1 MNTKQFTRL
10 GALGAAVLMTSSA
23 LVGMTATTASAAN
36 TTPVA
41 EQSPPTGYD
50 GSRITVRN
58 LTGKA
63 FPVASSW
70 SDYNSGKTVVLQP
83 GGSNVHI
90 DQGYNKGEG
99 LFVEIPEG
107 SPVYAQWS
115 TSGIDSLVVLGKGR
129 YISAHNSF
137 DAQAYVV
144 GGQFS
149 QTDRAPSGAAKHW
162 TMTNSEQTEQQDVTG
177 DFKYKVTYR
186 NSHDGY
192 KCWDI
197 DITTLN

>member
-1 MNTKQFTRL
+1 MKTKQFTRW
-10 GALGAAVLMTSSA
+10 GALGAAVVMTSSA
-23 LVGMTATTASAAN
+23 LVGMTATTASAA
-36 TTPVA
+36 TTTAVA

-58 LTGKA
+58 LTGKG

-70 SDYNSGKTVVLQP
+70 ADYSSGRTLTLQP
-83 GGSNVHI
+83 GGTNVHI

-99 LFVEIPEG
+99 IFVDIPEG
-107 SPVYAQWS
+107 SPIYAQWS

-144 GGQFS
+144 GAQFR
-149 QTDRAPSGAAKHW
+149 QTDTAPSGAAKHW
-162 TMTNSEQTEQQDVTG
+162 TMTNSSQAEQQEVTG
-177 DFKYKVTYR
+177 DFTYKVTYR

>member
-1 MNTKQFTRL
+1 MNTKNFTRI
-10 GALGAAVLMTSSA
+10 GTVCAAVLMLSSA
-23 LVGMTATTASAAN
+23 LVGMSGTTASASN
-36 TTPVA
+36 TSMSESSA
-41 EQSPPTGYD
+41 PTWYD

-58 LTGKA
+58 MTNTA
-63 FPVASSW
+63 FPIASSW
-70 SDYNSGKTVVLQP
+70 GDYNSGRTITLQP

-107 SPVYAQWS
+107 SPTYAQWS
-115 TSGIDSLVVLGKGR
+115 TRGIDTLAVLGKGR

-144 GGQFS
+144 GAQFS
-149 QTDRAPSGAAKHW
+149 QVNQKPSGAAKHW
-162 TMTNSEQTEQQDVTG
+162 VMTNSEQPEQQQVTS
-177 DFKYKVTYR
+177 DFTYTVTYR

-197 DITTLN
+197 DITTLG